1 MSNLYK
7 GVVDTIE
14 HRLSG
19 PAILRACGFAEDG
32 TVIGDESKK
41 GWPPSR
47 ILMVERNELEAKV
60 NVIRVAATNMLKHTG
75 RAKTF
80 TITFGGPVVTTH
92 EYGNIVVPV
101 LLVPIH
107 FNPKSKQTRLTAL
120 FAQAQGAL

>member
-1 MSNLYK
+1 MSNPSK
-7 GVVDTIE
+7 AVVDTIE

-47 ILMVERNELEAKV
+47 ILMVARNDLDAKV
-60 NVIRVAATNMLKHTG
+60 NVIRVAATNMLKASG

-80 TITFGGPVVTTH
+80 TITFGEPVVTTH
-92 EYGNIVVPV
+92 AYGNIVVPV

-107 FNPKSKQTRLTAL
+107 FQPKSKQTRLTAL